1 MHPFALETAPA
12 NEEIQKDSESQFT
25 QTAFQVSEEISYIDL
40 KRKKKKKEEK
50 RKICK
55 K

>member
-1 MHPFALETAPA
+1 MHPVALETAPA
-12 NEEIQKDSESQFT
+12 NEEIQKDSESVYPNI
-25 QTAFQVSEEISYIDL
+25 AFQLSEEISYIDL
-40 KRKKKKKEEK
+40 KRKKEKGKK